1 MPTTNERVGIITN
14 AFEQDGFE
22 VIQVV
27 VKSEKIGIKAKHK
40 TAINYDN
47 GKRKQVYYVEGSYR
61 QMGYLLGLLAEPD
74 ISRMAIEFSDNIILS
89 YLGKKDPELG
99 EKLVKLVYE
108 LSKGMDPYIPPEFQ
122 EEIAGILLGCN
133 EINPHTK
140 VDKEHLV
147 VLNMGVDIL
156 CSLIYTGDFLLQKIP
171 EIKANDLKVPIM
183 CNGFSVF
190 GDLVAGNG
198 HYFGRDFMFP
208 DADVFQDT
216 ASLIIYRPDSDPAKP
231 SLPLV
236 SMTAPGMVGSVA
248 AMNTNGVGVGVD
260 MSPGGNCNP
269 HQVGVNSLMLSRL
282 SIQFGP
288 SAEAAVNVMVNAKRG
303 VSWDYII
310 ADGTTDRACIVEAGC
325 STNNPEFLAYPPS
338 HLKPYLPD
346 QNFIDTHQS
355 TPFQQGIMVRWN
367 DYQYPAD
374 YLGFNQGL
382 WNHYNSQHCF
392 SKKKLYPDALTE
404 KGYINKKFPNKK
416 CCLFSENNCPGSAYF
431 APQRENNPNLVLVSN
446 HYVIPEMRLYSMYPW
461 TELILASQIDD
472 IQWRYDE
479 LNNEILTALEN
490 GGQIDYA
497 KAKQLIDFL
506 SPYGKF
512 PKYYANNPKSKDGKE
527 IQIEGSTNLM
537 DLKNKTIES
546 HYGYYC
552 DEWVKI
558 TLLNYIV

>member
-1 MPTTNERVGIITN
+1 MPTTEERIGIITN
-14 AFEQDGFE
+14 AFDQDGFE
-22 VIQVV
+22 VVQVI
-27 VKSEKIGIKAKHK
+27 VKSDKIGIKAKHK
-40 TAINYDN
+40 TATNYDT
-47 GKRKQVYYVEGSYR
+47 GKRKKAYYVEGTYR
-61 QMGYLLGLLAEPD
+61 QMGYLLGLMAEKD
-74 ISRMAIEFSDNIILS
+74 ISRMAIEYSDNVILA
-89 YLGKKDPELG
+89 YLNTKNPELG
-99 EKLVKLVYE
+99 EKLVKLVYA

-122 EEIAGILLGCN
+122 EEMAGILLGCN

-147 VLNMGVDIL
+147 VLNAGVDIV
-156 CSLIYTGDFLLQKIP
+156 CSLIYTGDFLLQQIP
-171 EIKANDLKVPIM
+171 EVKAKNLTLPVM

-190 GDLVAGNG
+190 GGPAGNG

-216 ASLIIYRPDSDPAKP
+216 ASLIIYNPDSDPAKP

-236 SMTAPGMVGSVA
+236 SMTAPGMVGSTA

-260 MSPGGNCNP
+260 MSPGANCDP
-269 HQVGVNSLMLSRL
+269 EHVGVNSLLLSRL
-282 SIQFGP
+282 CIQFGP
-288 SAEAAVNVMVNAKRG
+288 SAAEAVNVMVNATRG

-325 STNNPEFLAYPPS
+325 STNNPDFLAYVPTG
-338 HLKPYLPD
+338 LKPHLPD
-346 QNFIDTHQS
+346 QTFINSHQS
-355 TPFQQGIMVRWN
+355 TPFQNGIMVRWN

-374 YLGFNQGL
+374 YLGFNQGW
-382 WNHYNSQHCF
+382 WNYYNSHHWF
-392 SKKKLYPDALTE
+392 THKKLYPDAFTE
-404 KGYINKKFPNKK
+404 RGYINKKYPNKK

-431 APQRENNPNLVLVSN
+431 APQRESNPNLVLVSN
-446 HYVIPEMRLYSMYPW
+446 HYVVPEMRFFAMYPW
-461 TELILASQIDD
+461 TELVLSSQVDD

-479 LNNEILTALEN
+479 LNNQILTTLDAGPIN
-490 GGQIDYA
+490 YA

-512 PKYYANNPKSKDGKE
+512 PKYYQYNPKSQDGKE
-527 IQIEGSTNLM
+527 IRIEGSTNLM
-537 DLKNKTIES
+537 DLKNKTLES

-558 TLLNYIV
+558 SLLNYIA